1 MPPWGVS
8 RDGSEPL
15 PLGHRF
21 SIFRFLPSPSS
32 LMAIN
37 PHSSFSQ
44 WSIAYSVGPH
54 LKTSYIPLSTNRFP
68 IRVVP
73 RFSRDPCRKPVSRFA
88 ATQPDQTVPSPNSQ
102 NKRRSRRSDEGTS
115 AGYATALPL
124 LCAPYRRSPER
135 NNDTSLIPQ
144 TIYWP
149 TKSYLHCIPFVWPE
163 GGNGTSMETPKRISP
178 NSAGTEIV

>member
-21 SIFRFLPSPSS
+21 SIFRFLSSPS
-32 LMAIN
+32 LLIAIN

-44 WSIAYSVGPH
+44 WSIAYSMGPH
-54 LKTSYIPLSTNRFP
+54 LKTSYIPLSTNRFH
-68 IRVVP
+68 IRVIP
-73 RFSRDPCRKPVSRFA
+73 RFSRDPGRKPVSRFA
-88 ATQPDQTVPSPNSQ
+88 TTQPDQTVPSPNSQ
-102 NKRRSRRSDEGTS
+102 NKRRSRRSDAGTS

-135 NNDTSLIPQ
+135 NNTSLIPHNNLLTNELLYTLP
-144 TIYWP
+144 TIHLTWGREWYFHW
-149 TKSYLHCIPFVWPE
+149 
-163 GGNGTSMETPKRISP
+163 NPKKNFPKTALEPR
-178 NSAGTEIV
+178 

>member
-21 SIFRFLPSPSS
+21 SIFRFLSSPSL

-88 ATQPDQTVPSPNSQ
+88 TTQPDQTVPSPNSQ
-102 NKRRSRRSDEGTS
+102 NKRRSRRSDEGPS

-144 TIYWP
+144 QFIDQRTNIYIADH
-149 TKSYLHCIPFVWPE
+149 SFDLRE
-163 GGNGTSMETPKRISP
+163 GMVLPWKPQNEFPQTALEPK
-178 NSAGTEIV
+178 